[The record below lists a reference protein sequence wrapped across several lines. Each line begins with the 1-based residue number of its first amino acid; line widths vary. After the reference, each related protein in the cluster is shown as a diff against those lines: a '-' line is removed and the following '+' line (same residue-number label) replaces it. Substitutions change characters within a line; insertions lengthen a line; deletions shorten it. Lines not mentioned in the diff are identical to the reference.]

1 MGVLRS
7 YKNVGELLH
16 NLFGYKET
24 SKWMLA
30 HNRLKM
36 AKQVC
41 IAINNTTVDKTD
53 IWRTLVMVTFGNI

>member
-1 MGVLRS
+1 MGVLRT

-30 HNRLKM
+30 HHYSTFVIIKSFFSVVVLKHTM
-36 AKQVC
+36 SKR
-41 IAINNTTVDKTD
+41 NK
-53 IWRTLVMVTFGNI
+53 LLS